1 MFYFKK
7 FKNSIVLFIFFLSSL
22 SFAGAYEDFFRA
34 VTFDDVRTVQS
45 LLERGFDPNSVNMK
59 AAPAL
64 VLAIQEPSPKVAELL
79 IRWPQ
84 TRLDF
89 FNTAGET
96 PLMMAALRGHLTL
109 VERLMER
116 GAEVNKPGWT
126 ALHYAA
132 AGGHTAI
139 VDVLLKHGAQVNAES
154 PNGTTPLMMAAR
166 YGSALSVKSLIQ
178 APGSDLLKQNQQGLT
193 AFDFAVQGRR
203 PDAESLMRQGL
214 ARLYVF
220 PPVIKD

>member
-1 MFYFKK
+1 MMNIKLLKK
-7 FKNSIVLFIFFLSSL
+7 LFVFIGIIQANL
-22 SFAGAYEDFFRA
+22 SFAGSYEDFFRA

-45 LLERGFDPNSVNMK
+45 LLARGFDANSVNAN

-64 VLAIQEPSPKVAELL
+64 VLAIQEPSPKVAEVL

-84 TRLDF
+84 TQISF
-89 FNTAGET
+89 ANPAGET
-96 PLMMAALRGHLTL
+96 PLMMAALRGHLNL
-109 VERLMER
+109 VQALLER
-116 GAEVNKPGWT
+116 GVEVNKPGWT

-132 AGGHTAI
+132 AGGHTTI
-139 VDVLLKHGAQVNAES
+139 VDLLIKHGALVNAES

-178 APGSDLLKQNQQGLT
+178 APGSDLLLQNHQGLT

-220 PPVIKD
+220 PPVNKN